1 MELKHV
7 SFRLPTESINLI
19 KSGAKANKVSQTDF
33 IKAMID
39 RHNVSGGLQIV
50 NKSKTRKLAKGGTFD
65 TTDIPDADMEMLKNL
80 GVATAFGIGGY
91 LLTGEIR
98 KQMQKDEDKGTQML
112 VGLLAGLFSLL
123 YLTSEKK

>member
-1 MELKHV
+1 
-7 SFRLPTESINLI
+7 
-19 KSGAKANKVSQTDF
+19 
-33 IKAMID
+33 
-39 RHNVSGGLQIV
+39 
-50 NKSKTRKLAKGGTFD
+50 
-65 TTDIPDADMEMLKNL
+65 MEMLKNL